1 MNCNRLRRCLSAF
14 LDNETERGEHAR
26 ISQHLASCRE
36 CGSYCQEL
44 RSLRAIVRELPP
56 VMSPPRLKTELQVI
70 ASRQK
75 TQRNWRDRAALTLH
89 NFMRPL
95 AVPTA
100 GGLLCSLLLFA
111 VLGDSL
117 AYRQDLRNDSP
128 LTLFTHVTMEDSSP
142 FASMGSDVM
151 VELTIDEHGNV
162 ADYSIPKGQLSREQ
176 MKQMGNLILFTSFN
190 PATAYGL
197 PTASKVVVSFHHIN
211 VRG

>member
-1 MNCNRLRRCLSAF
+1 MNCNKVRRSLSAF
-14 LDNETERGEHAR
+14 LDNEMERGERAG
-26 ISQHLASCRE
+26 ISRHLASCRE
-36 CGSYCQEL
+36 CGGDLQEL

-56 VMSPPRLKTELQVI
+56 VVSPARLKTELQVI
-70 ASRQK
+70 ASRQSVH
-75 TQRNWRDRAALTLH
+75 RNWRDRAALTLH

-95 AVPTA
+95 AVPAA

-117 AYRQDLRNDSP
+117 SYRQDLRNDSP
-128 LTLFTHVTMEDSSP
+128 LTLFTQVTMEDPSP
-142 FASMGSDVM
+142 FASNGSDVM
-151 VELTIDEHGNV
+151 VELTIDAHGNV
-162 ADYSIPKGQLSREQ
+162 ADYFIPKGSLSREE

-197 PTASKVVVSFHHIN
+197 PTASKVVVSVHRIN

>member
-1 MNCNRLRRCLSAF
+1 M
-14 LDNETERGEHAR
+14 
-26 ISQHLASCRE
+26 
-36 CGSYCQEL
+36 
-44 RSLRAIVRELPP
+44 RAIVRELPR
-56 VMSPPRLKTELQVI
+56 VVSPSRLKTELQVI

-75 TQRNWRDRAALTLH
+75 TRRNWRDRAALMLH

-95 AVPTA
+95 AVPAA

-128 LTLFTHVTMEDSSP
+128 LTLFTQVTMEDPSP
-142 FASMGSDVM
+142 FASLGSDVM

-162 ADYSIPKGQLSREQ
+162 ADYFIPKGKLSREE

-190 PATAYGL
+190 PATAYGS